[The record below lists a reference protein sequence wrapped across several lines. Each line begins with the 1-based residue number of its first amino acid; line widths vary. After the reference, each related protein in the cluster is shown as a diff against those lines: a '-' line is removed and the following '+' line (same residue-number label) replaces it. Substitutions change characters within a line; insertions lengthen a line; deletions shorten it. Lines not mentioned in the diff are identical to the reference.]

1 MAPQH
6 VPSCRFC
13 ETVAM
18 TISVRPAIRAD
29 LRIAA
34 WLMVALGLAI
44 GMFSH
49 GQFSLVLG
57 GLVLAIVALPL
68 TDQRLVRVSLC
79 PNCGHYFPYTRQ
91 GESPVVEYQW
101 RPLPTVF
108 TIAGIVALGMGFW
121 VVMALYGWDTRVFGQ
136 GDAII
141 EKLRIALG
149 FAVIIAVACV
159 LIESLEHYPQEPFL
173 WRALS
178 MTALL
183 LGLGTTANAATTASW
198 LVVGPAHEW
207 IRLGILTIGEAII
220 LVMAMRRSR
229 LFTRIVELPGQS
241 SESSAH

>member
-1 MAPQH
+1 MMAPASI
-6 VPSCRFC
+6 PICRFC
-13 ETVAM
+13 ETVQM
-18 TISVRPAIRAD
+18 TASVRPAIRSD
-29 LRIAA
+29 LRIVA

-49 GQFSLVLG
+49 GHFSMVLG

-68 TDQRLVRVSLC
+68 TDPRLVRVWLC
-79 PNCGHYFPYTRQ
+79 PSCGHYFPQTDHGR
-91 GESPVVEYQW
+91 SPLLRYEW
-101 RPLPTVF
+101 RPIPT
-108 TIAGIVALGMGFW
+108 TITIFGILVMGLGFW
-121 VVMALYGWDTRVFGQ
+121 VVMAQFGWDTKIFGQ
-136 GDAII
+136 ADDVI

-159 LIESLEHYPQEPFL
+159 LFESLEHYPQEPFL

-207 IRLGILTIGEAII
+207 IRLSILTIGEAII

-229 LFTRIVELPGQS
+229 LFTRKV
-241 SESSAH
+241 